1 MKRLLL
7 IFIFT
12 LSFQSL
18 TKADDVHDFEIYGL
32 SVGDSLLKFKSKS
45 IIEKKEK
52 GFIPSLN
59 GEKFYRVPFI
69 VEDDNYDVVAFYLK
83 KMMQVIKYIV

>member
-1 MKRLLL
+1 MLVMKRLLL

-18 TKADDVHDFEIYGL
+18 TKADDVNDFEIYGL

-45 IIEKKEK
+45 IFFKVPKATQIPVKIHPKLKPRNKK
-52 GFIPSLN
+52 LN
-59 GEKFYRVPFI
+59 LL
-69 VEDDNYDVVAFYLK
+69 D
-83 KMMQVIKYIV
+83 